1 MADTYSQI
9 SIQVVFAVKGRESF
23 IIQSFRDEL
32 HRYIAGIREGK
43 KQKSLAVNGWQD
55 HVHAFFGIEPSESIS
70 DLVRDIKANSSK
82 WVNERRFLKD
92 KFRWQ
97 EGFGAFSY
105 SKSQRDTVIKYIMNQ
120 EQHHNRK
127 TFREEYLDMLR
138 KAEIEF
144 ESRYLFE
151 FYD

>member
-1 MADTYSQI
+1 
-9 SIQVVFAVKGRESF
+9 
-23 IIQSFRDEL
+23 EL
-32 HRYIAGIREGK
+32 HRYIAGIIEGK

>member
-32 HRYIAGIREGK
+32 HRYIAGIIEGK